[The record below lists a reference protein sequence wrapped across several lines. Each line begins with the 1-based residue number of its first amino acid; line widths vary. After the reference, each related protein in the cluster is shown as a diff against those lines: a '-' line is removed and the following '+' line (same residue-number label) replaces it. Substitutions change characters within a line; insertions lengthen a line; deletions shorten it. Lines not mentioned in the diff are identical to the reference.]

1 LGTNRMTR
9 VGNVIG
15 TLEYMSPEQVRG
27 LETDA
32 RSDVYGLGIMLYEML
47 TGRLP
52 FESENDFEVMK
63 MQTEMMPTPP
73 RSLKPDIPVE
83 VEAAIMKAVAKDP
96 NDRFQSA
103 GDFLE
108 TFLELGFALPNVTF
122 GFGTLAN
129 FKKPS
134 RPSNPGLPTGGTSQT
149 YNDIANSIPQSQI
162 PTEPII
168 SIPKSEMPATLEVGE
183 ELKKAAAGETRLA
196 PVQQNEIKGTR
207 IATNPHEMKATR
219 LGEAR
224 TDEVSSGNYQ
234 AASSPSFFSKLT
246 GVHYAIASAVALVF
260 FGLVGMA
267 IILPSLWSS
276 FSTVK
281 EEPKKVEQPKAIE
294 NKKVET
300 TPTATPEI
308 VSQPTTPPTSQPES
322 FPTST
327 PLPMNNAPV
336 LTENPNTEKPNN
348 PPTQNQPRERET
360 VKNNPPPAQKQQP
373 RQSSP
378 PSAPKQ
384 QPQQTPKGG
393 KRLRDILTEN

>member
-1 LGTNRMTR
+1 
-9 VGNVIG
+9 
-15 TLEYMSPEQVRG
+15 MSPEQVRG

-32 RSDVYGLGIMLYEML
+32 RSDVYGLGIMLYEIL

-63 MQTEMMPTPP
+63 MQTEVMPTPP
-73 RSLKPDIPVE
+73 RAINPNIPVE
-83 VEAAIMKAVAKDP
+83 VEAAIMKSVAKDP

-103 GDFLE
+103 GDFLD
-108 TFLELGFALPNVTF
+108 TFLEIGFALPNVTF

-134 RPSNPGLPTGGTSQT
+134 RPSNPGLQTGGTSQT
-149 YNDIANSIPQSQI
+149 YNDIANNIPQSQI

-168 SIPKSEMPATLEVGE
+168 SIPKSEIPATLEVGG
-183 ELKKAAAGETRLA
+183 ELKKIAAETRVA
-196 PVQQNEIKGTR
+196 DSQNKGAVQHEIKGTR
-207 IATNPHEMKATR
+207 LATNPNEMKATR

-267 IILPSLWSS
+267 IVLPSLWSS

-281 EEPKKVEQPKAIE
+281 EEPKKVEQPKTVE

-308 VSQPTTPPTSQPES
+308 VSQPTTQPSSQPQS
-322 FPTST
+322 FPNAT
-327 PLPMNNAPV
+327 PLPMNNEPV
-336 LTENPNTEKPNN
+336 LSENPNTEKPNN
-348 PPTQNQPRERET
+348 PPPTQNQPRERET
-360 VKNNPPPAQKQQP
+360 VKNNPPPAQKQQ
-373 RQSSP
+373 QKQTSP
-378 PSAPKQ
+378 PPVQKTQ
-384 QPQQTPKGG
+384 KPPPEKTG